1 MGRDMNE
8 FKTGIIKEN
17 DSGLSQLIRLKIH
30 FKAYYLLHS
39 NRSRKSR
46 IRTLEYLQQFLYIT
60 YIPLHPEL
68 QLREDI
74 PRNMN
79 QAPETQRMHIK
90 VLSFGYKHGLPLEAD
105 LLLDVRFIPNPYYI
119 PELKNLDGKDARVRQ
134 FVTKWPE
141 TLEFFEKYLSV
152 LEYLIPLYEKEGRPL
167 LTLAFGC
174 TGGRHRSVV
183 IAEEIFARLSAR
195 GQETALTH
203 RDVELV

>member
-1 MGRDMNE
+1 MLGWVKSPAM
-8 FKTGIIKEN
+8 
-17 DSGLSQLIRLKIH
+17 LLKR
-30 FKAYYLLHS
+30 FRLLHS
-39 NRSRKSR
+39 G
-46 IRTLEYLQQFLYIT
+46 LQF
-60 YIPLHPEL
+60 
-68 QLREDI
+68 REDT
-74 PRNMN
+74 PQPMN
-79 QAPETQRMHIK
+79 QAPETQRMQIK

-134 FVTKWPE
+134 FVTKSPE

>member
-1 MGRDMNE
+1 M
-8 FKTGIIKEN
+8 N
-17 DSGLSQLIRLKIH
+17 DSRLSQLIRLKIH

-119 PELKNLDGKDARVRQ
+119 PELKNLDGKDARVGNSSQNGR
-134 FVTKWPE
+134 KP
-141 TLEFFEKYLSV
+141 LSF
-152 LEYLIPLYEKEGRPL
+152 LKNISLY
-167 LTLAFGC
+167 
-174 TGGRHRSVV
+174 
-183 IAEEIFARLSAR
+183 
-195 GQETALTH
+195 
-203 RDVELV
+203 

>member
-8 FKTGIIKEN
+8 FKIGFIKEN

-46 IRTLEYLQQFLYIT
+46 IRALEYLQQFLYIT

-90 VLSFGYKHGLPLEAD
+90 VLSFGFKHGLPPDAD
-105 LLLDVRFIPNPYYI
+105 LLI
-119 PELKNLDGKDARVRQ
+119 
-134 FVTKWPE
+134 
-141 TLEFFEKYLSV
+141 
-152 LEYLIPLYEKEGRPL
+152 
-167 LTLAFGC
+167 GC
-174 TGGRHRSVV
+174 PVYPKS
-183 IAEEIFARLSAR
+183 ILCS
-195 GQETALTH
+195 
-203 RDVELV
+203 